1 MIALILAV
9 GALICILFVHSMV
22 QMRIER
28 LNERLEESEQRND
41 LKIVAGVAEA
51 VSIANTSRREAALAR
66 EDTIAIRE
74 AIAAKGI
81 FINQH

>member
-1 MIALILAV
+1 MILAI
-9 GALICILFVHSMV
+9 GAIICLLFVHNLM
-22 QMRIER
+22 QMEIRR
-28 LNERLEESEQRND
+28 LNERLEESEKRND
-41 LKIVAGVAEA
+41 LKIVAGSAEA

-81 FINQH
+81 FINAH